1 MDFPSK
7 INQFQTIG
15 TYDYK
20 FDEVGNVIVNSS
32 STTFQYNYLCLPLM
46 DVVYDPKSIESY
58 YNVQF
63 EEFLPA
69 PESNEVPDDLPI
81 MDFEELESVKAENEE
96 LKTRLDDLVLESEDN
111 STEAERQATKDVI
124 LELRK
129 ALGEG
134 VEDRDFSEEF
144 PYTAKTVE

>member
-1 MDFPSK
+1 MDFSSK
-7 INQFQTIG
+7 INQFQTVG

-63 EEFLPA
+63 EEFLPSV
-69 PESNEVPDDLPI
+69 ETTNEIIEKSPDV
-81 MDFEELESVKAENEE
+81 EELENVKAENEE
-96 LKTRLDDLVLESEDN
+96 LKTRLDSLILASENN
-111 STEAERQATKDVI
+111 STEAEKQAVKNVN
-124 LELRK
+124 LELLK
-129 ALGEG
+129 ALKEG
-134 VEDRDFSEEF
+134 VENRDFSEEF